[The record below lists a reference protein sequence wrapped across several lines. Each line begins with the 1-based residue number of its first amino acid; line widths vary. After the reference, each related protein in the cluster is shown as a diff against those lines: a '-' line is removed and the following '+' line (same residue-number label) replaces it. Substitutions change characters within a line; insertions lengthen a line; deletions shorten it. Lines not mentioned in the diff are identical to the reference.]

1 VSLDNPLIKDSTK
14 LFLQVDIVDF
24 NGSFLTRVRDLIGAN
39 PIILV
44 ATKVDLLPKGTS
56 LEAVGD
62 WLTQATLARKLNVIS
77 IHLTSAK
84 AATGISG
91 VASVIQRQRQGR
103 DVYVMVSIS
112 HGRGGL

>member
-1 VSLDNPLIKDSTK
+1 
-14 LFLQVDIVDF
+14 LQVDIVDF

-56 LEAVGD
+56 LEAVAD

-91 VASVIQRQRQGR
+91 VASVIQRQRQVCR
-103 DVYVMVSIS
+103 TMQRRLNSFNLLTFFS
-112 HGRGGL
+112 PFL

>member
-1 VSLDNPLIKDSTK
+1 VLLDNPLIQGSTK

-56 LEAVGD
+56 LEAVAD

-91 VASVIQRQRQGR
+91 VASVIQRQRQVCQQCRG
-103 DVYVMVSIS
+103 DSIPS
-112 HGRGGL
+112 TS